1 MTTNQLLNLDFSS
14 QDNRK
19 KLFKAL
25 RLIPPLAKI
34 PEDEIEPYH
43 LEKALH
49 IMCNKYNMFVHIQ
62 QDPVSGDGYDIW
74 SCQIYSTRTLNELGK
89 IYGTTLFEVFV
100 KVNIAVYSEVR
111 KQKKKGVNKKS

>member
-1 MTTNQLLNLDFSS
+1 MTTNQLLNLDFRELE
-14 QDNRK
+14 NRK

-25 RLIPPLAKI
+25 RLIPPLSKI

-49 IMCNKYNMFVHIQ
+49 IMCNKYNMFTRIQ

-74 SCQIYSTRTLNELGK
+74 SCQIYNTNTLSELGK
-89 IYGTTLFEVFV
+89 VYGISLFEVFI

-111 KQKKKGVNKKS
+111 KQKKGAKNKK